1 MVWSARLLGQIRRV
15 RSHSAIARVRAPVI
29 CACCQVQ
36 RNELQCM
43 QLSAALCRGLCSTV
57 VHWVQAD
64 EDGDNMDFESLIS
77 QLFEVLITLISN
89 RRHQELMQPIVPEL
103 IYHTI
108 GHPTNCCIPKLQS
121 FDFGKAS
128 ALSNRTM
135 CNMSGACHIL
145 LNLSRSDQCSTQSA
159 AK

>member
-1 MVWSARLLGQIRRV
+1 
-15 RSHSAIARVRAPVI
+15 
-29 CACCQVQ
+29 
-36 RNELQCM
+36 M
-43 QLSAALCRGLCSTV
+43 QLSAALCRDVCSTV

-108 GHPTNCCIPKLQS
+108 GHPTHPPTPPTAASLNKQL
-121 FDFGKAS
+121 FHFGKAS
-128 ALSNRTM
+128 ALSNSTVR
-135 CNMSGACHIL
+135 NMSGACNIL
-145 LNLSRSDQCSTQSA
+145 LNLSRSDQCITQSA

>member
-1 MVWSARLLGQIRRV
+1 
-15 RSHSAIARVRAPVI
+15 
-29 CACCQVQ
+29 
-36 RNELQCM
+36 M

-128 ALSNRTM
+128 ALKQQKQCAT
-135 CNMSGACHIL
+135 CQELVHIL